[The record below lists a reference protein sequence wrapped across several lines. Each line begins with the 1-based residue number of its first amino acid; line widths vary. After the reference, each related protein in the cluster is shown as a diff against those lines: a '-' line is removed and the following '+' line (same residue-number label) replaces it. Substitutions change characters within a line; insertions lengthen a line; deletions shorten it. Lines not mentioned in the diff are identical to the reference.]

1 MFVGLIIISKGNA
14 SLDKGLDVF
23 RVISTIIDKAM
34 TYETLAN
41 HGFSSPRDILSA
53 ATKQYA
59 WIINPTTSL
68 DPARFLFQ
76 WLAVSLTEIPLLVYQ
91 SPTESATLEDLF
103 QVG

>member
-1 MFVGLIIISKGNA
+1 MH
-14 SLDKGLDVF
+14 VF
-23 RVISTIIDKAM
+23 TYFDHSYDKAARLV
-34 TYETLAN
+34 Y

-91 SPTESATLEDLF
+91 SPAESGTLEDLF
-103 QVG
+103 QVNCTE

>member
-1 MFVGLIIISKGNA
+1 
-14 SLDKGLDVF
+14 
-23 RVISTIIDKAM
+23 M

-103 QVG
+103 QVGYNCDVVFAERAFDWKLLAFY